1 LKCRRLA
8 VGWRYFTR
16 TSDHRETLDV
26 AKTKSTK
33 KSKGENAVIR
43 YLRDTRAEL
52 RKVRWPTRQ
61 EAWSLTKIV
70 LAVTISM
77 ALFMGLMDTVF
88 SWWLGGLV
96 GGSVIAIIFA
106 IVAVVGGIA
115 ALVVASMRGA
125 Q

>member
-1 LKCRRLA
+1 M
-8 VGWRYFTR
+8 
-16 TSDHRETLDV
+16 
-26 AKTKSTK
+26 AKTKTAK
-33 KSKGENAVIR
+33 KSRGENAVIR

-77 ALFMGLMDTVF
+77 ALFMGLLDYLF
-88 SWWLGGLV
+88 SLELKGLV
-96 GGSVIAIIFA
+96 DQTAGAQTA
-106 IVAVVGGIA
+106 HIVAVVIAVIIIVGSIA
-115 ALVVASMRGA
+115 AFVVTNLRSA